1 MGHRQKR
8 PRNAL
13 KIPVH
18 SRENHRKDGMSVE
31 KLKGEIIAAI
41 DAASG
46 DLKKLALDIHDNP
59 ELGWHEFKAAEF
71 IRAFLEKRGFAVQ
84 SAYKDIPTSFRAD
97 CAGRPGGPR
106 VAFLAEYDALNG
118 VGHGCG
124 HNLIAACSVGAFL
137 GLASVIKELQGSVC
151 LIGTPAE
158 EGGSGKVK
166 LLKRGAFDDV
176 DFAMMMHPSSG
187 GKSANIVGRGGRAAV
202 GMSVEFHGKAA
213 HSSVP
218 KNGINA
224 LSALISLFNQI
235 DVMRP
240 TFEPQDN
247 VNGIIT
253 CGGTAA
259 NIIPE
264 YAAASF
270 CLRADTMNRVMEL
283 MELVKGCAANSEKLT
298 GAKAAISSEEVS
310 AERYPNRPMNEAFKD
325 NMELLGIEMNWPDP
339 KKPCGSS
346 DIGNVSIKLPVIHD
360 YLSITDDETVQ
371 AHSKEFAAAAR
382 TPGALEVCLK
392 GAQGLAMTGCD
403 ILMRPKLQHESVD
416 YHRAQIPE
424 CYQGGEP
431 VSPLD

>member
-1 MGHRQKR
+1 MESSA
-8 PRNAL
+8 PTL
-13 KIPVH
+13 H
-18 SRENHRKDGMSVE
+18 SVHRKDGMSVE

-253 CGGTAA
+253 CGGILGN
-259 NIIPE
+259 NIGRRVVLSSRRYHEPSHGADGTGE
-264 YAAASF
+264 R
-270 CLRADTMNRVMEL
+270 LRRQLGKAYRRQGRDPQRRDLRRALSQQADE
-283 MELVKGCAANSEKLT
+283 
-298 GAKAAISSEEVS
+298 
-310 AERYPNRPMNEAFKD
+310 
-325 NMELLGIEMNWPDP
+325 
-339 KKPCGSS
+339 
-346 DIGNVSIKLPVIHD
+346 
-360 YLSITDDETVQ
+360 
-371 AHSKEFAAAAR
+371 
-382 TPGALEVCLK
+382 
-392 GAQGLAMTGCD
+392 
-403 ILMRPKLQHESVD
+403 
-416 YHRAQIPE
+416 
-424 CYQGGEP
+424 
-431 VSPLD
+431 

>member
-1 MGHRQKR
+1 M
-8 PRNAL
+8 
-13 KIPVH
+13 
-18 SRENHRKDGMSVE
+18 
-31 KLKGEIIAAI
+31 
-41 DAASG
+41 
-46 DLKKLALDIHDNP
+46 
-59 ELGWHEFKAAEF
+59 
-71 IRAFLEKRGFAVQ
+71 
-84 SAYKDIPTSFRAD
+84 PT
-97 CAGRPGGPR
+97 
-106 VAFLAEYDALNG
+106 
-118 VGHGCG
+118 
-124 HNLIAACSVGAFL
+124 
-137 GLASVIKELQGSVC
+137 
-151 LIGTPAE
+151 
-158 EGGSGKVK
+158 
-166 LLKRGAFDDV
+166 
-176 DFAMMMHPSSG
+176 
-187 GKSANIVGRGGRAAV
+187 
-202 GMSVEFHGKAA
+202 
-213 HSSVP
+213 
-218 KNGINA
+218 
-224 LSALISLFNQI
+224 LS
-235 DVMRP
+235 
-240 TFEPQDN
+240 
-247 VNGIIT
+247 
-253 CGGTAA
+253 GTAA

-270 CLRADTMNRVMEL
+270 CLRADTMSRVMEL

-298 GAKAAISSEEVS
+298 GAKAAILSEEVS